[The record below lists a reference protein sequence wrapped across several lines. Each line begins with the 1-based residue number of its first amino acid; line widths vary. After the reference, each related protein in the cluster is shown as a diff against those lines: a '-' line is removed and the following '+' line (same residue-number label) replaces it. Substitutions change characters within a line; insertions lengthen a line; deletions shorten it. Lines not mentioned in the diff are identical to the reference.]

1 MGSRVGLT
9 DIETCELSV
18 GAIGLV
24 VMRCN
29 CWEGAACF
37 VNFRHCVY
45 FELSSGVFCKG
56 LDGFAFIF
64 SSSCLGS
71 CTSTSEVK
79 EVCCTSAPR
88 IGDTGYNEVRQGSD
102 MIPNSV
108 SPDLQLPISP
118 IRQNVSKNTKSL
130 NKYPF
135 FWILSPFRALT
146 HFCIQLATTSGGG

>member
-24 VMRCN
+24 IMRCN
-29 CWEGAACF
+29 CWERAACF

-45 FELSSGVFCKG
+45 FELSSSVFCKG
-56 LDGFAFIF
+56 LNGFAFIF
-64 SSSCLGS
+64 GSSCFGS
-71 CTSTSEVK
+71 CTSTEVRSTSEVK

-102 MIPNSV
+102 LCFTPTCNLIMYGNLI
-108 SPDLQLPISP
+108 
-118 IRQNVSKNTKSL
+118 QN
-130 NKYPF
+130 Y
-135 FWILSPFRALT
+135 
-146 HFCIQLATTSGGG
+146 